1 MRGWVSGPPFRG
13 ASGTLRS
20 LVLYWAMLGV
30 GVEDCFGVRLRV
42 CSAFT
47 MGDLGLEWWHAVSDA
62 LLL

>member
-42 CSAFT
+42 CFCIYDGRFGVRVVACCQ
-47 MGDLGLEWWHAVSDA
+47 
-62 LLL
+62 